1 MAVVAGM
8 LSFNANGRVQCTLT
22 APVDFG
28 SGTPIGPA
36 GRLAVATVGGAIALL
51 LAGIPL
57 TANRRICVTLG
68 GVPAFFSQS
77 YAFDAAGRVLFDT
90 SAPIAF
96 YVAGIPRTASGAV
109 AAGPSINP

>member
-1 MAVVAGM
+1 MAVAGM
-8 LSFNANGRVQCTLT
+8 LTFNANGRVRCTLT
-22 APVDFG
+22 APLDFG
-28 SGTPIGPA
+28 DGGTPIGPN

-51 LAGIPL
+51 LAGIPF

-77 YAFDAAGRVLFDT
+77 YAFDALGRVLFDT
-90 SAPIAF
+90 SEPIAF